1 VRADAQILQQL
12 IVTELPGIQ
21 LLDVHHI
28 PMDGSRSRDEIENTP
43 IMPRPML
50 CLHLC
55 DLQDRSSMEL
65 QVQRFNWVAIRSESA
80 LATPVV
86 VFCGHVDIRMLERRD
101 SKLRAIIV

>member
-1 VRADAQILQQL
+1 
-12 IVTELPGIQ
+12 
-21 LLDVHHI
+21 
-28 PMDGSRSRDEIENTP
+28 
-43 IMPRPML
+43 
-50 CLHLC
+50 
-55 DLQDRSSMEL
+55 MEL